1 VAGARGGAAAARPA
15 VRAPDLGAALAAA
28 LARAR
33 APPGRAGRLS
43 RAASMRTLRHYLWR
57 EIASATIFVL
67 VALTGI
73 FALFD
78 LINQLGDLGRS
89 NYEFIHALA
98 FVGLLMPSHA
108 YELMP
113 IAALIGTIYA
123 LSKLAANSEFTIMR
137 VSGMTTRRLA
147 DAVLRVGLGLV
158 ALAYV
163 FGEIIAPPA
172 EDLAQRFK
180 SSAVGA
186 AIGQEFRSGVWV
198 RDLVHGGAGQPDRMR
213 FVNVA
218 RVNTDGTIDNW
229 RIFEFDP
236 QLRLRSIST
245 ATSGRYVRGQGWM
258 LHGVVDTELPP
269 VDALGTAQAAQ
280 TAETPAAAPASSPAP
295 SPAGATADTHVLRE
309 RERLWPSE
317 LTPAIFGVLLVQP
330 ERQSALSLVRYI
342 NHLTENHQRTD
353 RYEIALWKKL
363 FYPLVCVVMM
373 ALALPFAYLHV
384 RAGTVSLK
392 IFTGI
397 MIGVIF
403 YAMNKL
409 FSHLG
414 LINTWPPVVVAG
426 LPAFVVLVFA
436 LGALYWVER
445 R

>member
-1 VAGARGGAAAARPA
+1 
-15 VRAPDLGAALAAA
+15 
-28 LARAR
+28 
-33 APPGRAGRLS
+33 
-43 RAASMRTLRHYLWR
+43 MRTLRRYLWR
-57 EIASATIFVL
+57 EIASATLFVL
-67 VALTGI
+67 AALIGI
-73 FALFD
+73 FSLFD
-78 LINQLGDLGRS
+78 LINQLADLGRA
-89 NYEFIHALA
+89 NYQFVHALA
-98 FVGLLMPSHA
+98 FVALLTPAHA

-137 VSGMTTRRLA
+137 VSGMTTRRLG
-147 DAVLRVGLGLV
+147 DAVLVVALGLV

-180 SSAVGA
+180 SRAIGSS
-186 AIGQEFRSGVWV
+186 IGQEFRSGVWV
-198 RDLVHGGAGQPDRMR
+198 RDLLHAGDGQPDRMR

-218 RVNTDGTIDNW
+218 RVNPDGSVDGW

-236 QLRLRSIST
+236 RLRLRSIST
-245 ATSGRYVRGQGWM
+245 AVRGTYQEGQGW
-258 LHGVVDTELPP
+258 LLSDVVDTQLPP
-269 VDALGTAQAAQ
+269 VDARGNTPGDAA
-280 TAETPAAAPASSPAP
+280 E
-295 SPAGATADTHVLRE
+295 GTHVVRE
-309 RERLWPSE
+309 RTRLWHSD

-330 ERQSALSLVRYI
+330 ERQSAYSLIHYI

-353 RYEIALWKKL
+353 RYEIALWKKI
-363 FYPLVCVVMM
+363 FYPLVCIVMM

-397 MIGVIF
+397 MIGVLF

-414 LINTWPPVVVAG
+414 MINTWPPVVVAG
-426 LPAFVVLVFA
+426 LPALVAFCFA

>member
-1 VAGARGGAAAARPA
+1 
-15 VRAPDLGAALAAA
+15 
-28 LARAR
+28 
-33 APPGRAGRLS
+33 
-43 RAASMRTLRHYLWR
+43 MQTLRRYLWR
-57 EIASATIFVL
+57 EIASATMFVL
-67 VALTGI
+67 LALTGI

-78 LINQLGDLGRS
+78 LINQLGDVGRLS
-89 NYEFIHALA
+89 YQFVHALA
-98 FVGLLMPSHA
+98 FIALLTPAHA

-147 DAVLRVGLGLV
+147 GAVLRVGLLLV
-158 ALAYV
+158 ALAYLL
-163 FGEIIAPPA
+163 GEVVAPPA

-180 SSAVGA
+180 ARAIGS

-198 RDLVHGGAGQPDRMR
+198 RDLVHGRDGQPDRVR
-213 FVNVA
+213 FVNVES
-218 RVNTDGTIDNW
+218 VNPNGTISNW

-236 QLRLRSIST
+236 ELRLRSIST
-245 ATSGRYVRGQGWM
+245 ATSGSYEDGQGW
-258 LHGVVDTELPP
+258 LLADVVDTQLPP
-269 VDALGTAQAAQ
+269 VDAQLQESGAVAPLGAGRTRVVR
-280 TAETPAAAPASSPAP
+280 ET
-295 SPAGATADTHVLRE
+295 L
-309 RERLWPSE
+309 RLWKSD
-317 LTPAIFGVLLVQP
+317 LTPAIFGVLMIQP
-330 ERQSALSLVRYI
+330 ERQSAYNLVHYI

-363 FYPLVCVVMM
+363 LYPLVCVVMM

-397 MIGVIF
+397 MIGVLF

-414 LINTWPPVVVAG
+414 LINTWPPFLVAA
-426 LPAFVVLVFA
+426 LPAMVA
-436 LGALYWVER
+436 LALAMAALYWIER

>member
-1 VAGARGGAAAARPA
+1 
-15 VRAPDLGAALAAA
+15 
-28 LARAR
+28 
-33 APPGRAGRLS
+33 
-43 RAASMRTLRHYLWR
+43 MRTLRRYLWR
-57 EIASATIFVL
+57 EIAGATLFVL
-67 VALTGI
+67 LALIGI
-73 FALFD
+73 FSLFD
-78 LINQLGDLGRS
+78 LINQLADLGRA
-89 NYEFIHALA
+89 NYQFVHALA
-98 FVGLLMPSHA
+98 FVALLMPAHA

-137 VSGMTTRRLA
+137 VSGMTTRRLG
-147 DAVLRVGLGLV
+147 DAVLVVALGLV

-180 SSAVGA
+180 SRAIGA
-186 AIGQEFRSGVWV
+186 SIGQEFRSGVWV
-198 RDLVHGGAGQPDRMR
+198 RDLVHGHDGQPDRMR

-218 RVNTDGTIDNW
+218 HVNPDGTVDGW
-229 RIFEFDP
+229 RIFEFDSA
-236 QLRLRSIST
+236 LRLRSMST
-245 ATSGRYVRGQGWM
+245 ASRGTYQADQGW
-258 LHGVVDTELPP
+258 LLTNVVDTQLPP
-269 VDALGTAQAAQ
+269 VDARGN
-280 TAETPAAAPASSPAP
+280 TPGDAAA
-295 SPAGATADTHVLRE
+295 GTHVVRE
-309 RERLWPSE
+309 RLRLWPSD

-330 ERQSALSLVRYI
+330 ERQSAYSLVHYI

-353 RYEIALWKKL
+353 RYEIALWKKI
-363 FYPLVCVVMM
+363 FYPLVCIVMM

-397 MIGVIF
+397 MIGVLF

-414 LINTWPPVVVAG
+414 LINTWPPAVVAG
-426 LPAFVVLVFA
+426 LPALVAFCFA

>member
-1 VAGARGGAAAARPA
+1 
-15 VRAPDLGAALAAA
+15 
-28 LARAR
+28 
-33 APPGRAGRLS
+33 
-43 RAASMRTLRHYLWR
+43 MRTLRHYLWR
-57 EIASATIFVL
+57 EIASAALFVL
-67 VALTGI
+67 AALIGI
-73 FALFD
+73 FSLFD
-78 LINQLGDLGRS
+78 LINQLADLGKAD
-89 NYEFIHALA
+89 YQFIHALT
-98 FVGLLMPSHA
+98 FVALLAPAHA

-137 VSGMTTRRLA
+137 VSGMTTRRLG
-147 DAVLRVGLGLV
+147 DAVLVVAIGLV

-163 FGEIIAPPA
+163 LGEVVAPPA

-180 SSAVGA
+180 SRAIGA
-186 AIGQEFRSGVWV
+186 SIGQEFRSGVWV
-198 RDLVHGGAGQPDRMR
+198 RDLLHSADGQSDRMR

-218 RVNTDGTIDNW
+218 HVNPDGSVDGW

-236 QLRLRSIST
+236 QLRLRSMTT
-245 ATSGRYVRGQGWM
+245 ASRGTYVEGRGWS
-258 LHGVVDTELPP
+258 LTDRVETQLPP
-269 VDALGTAQAAQ
+269 VDARASTPGDAVGGT
-280 TAETPAAAPASSPAP
+280 
-295 SPAGATADTHVLRE
+295 HIVRE
-309 RERLWPSE
+309 RESFWPSD

-330 ERQSALSLVRYI
+330 ERQSAYSLIHYI

-363 FYPLVCVVMM
+363 FYPLVCIVMM

-397 MIGVIF
+397 MIGVLF

-426 LPAFVVLVFA
+426 LPALVAFCFA
-436 LGALYWVER
+436 MGALYWVER

>member
-1 VAGARGGAAAARPA
+1 
-15 VRAPDLGAALAAA
+15 
-28 LARAR
+28 
-33 APPGRAGRLS
+33 
-43 RAASMRTLRHYLWR
+43 MRTLRHYLWR
-57 EIASATIFVL
+57 EIGSATLFVL
-67 VALTGI
+67 AALIGI
-73 FALFD
+73 FSLFD
-78 LINQLGDLGRS
+78 LINQLADLGKAD
-89 NYEFIHALA
+89 YQFIHALA
-98 FVGLLMPSHA
+98 FVALLAPSHA

-137 VSGMTTRRLA
+137 VSGMTTRRLG
-147 DAVLRVGLGLV
+147 DAVLVVAFGLV

-163 FGEIIAPPA
+163 LGEVVAPPA

-180 SSAVGA
+180 SR
-186 AIGQEFRSGVWV
+186 AIGASIGREFRSGVWV
-198 RDLVHGGAGQPDRMR
+198 RDLLHSADGQTDRMR
-213 FVNVA
+213 FVNVSH
-218 RVNTDGTIDNW
+218 VNADGSVDGW

-236 QLRLRSIST
+236 QLHLRSMST
-245 ATSGRYVRGQGWM
+245 ASRGTYVQGRGWM
-258 LHGVVDTELPP
+258 LTDLVATELPP
-269 VDALGTAQAAQ
+269 VDARASTPGDAAGGTHIVREQ
-280 TAETPAAAPASSPAP
+280 TSF
-295 SPAGATADTHVLRE
+295 
-309 RERLWPSE
+309 WPSD

-330 ERQSALSLVRYI
+330 ERQSAYSLIHYI

-353 RYEIALWKKL
+353 RYEIALWKKI
-363 FYPLVCVVMM
+363 FYPLVCIVMM

-397 MIGVIF
+397 MIGVLF

-426 LPAFVVLVFA
+426 LPALVAFCFA
-436 LGALYWVER
+436 MGALYWVER

>member
-1 VAGARGGAAAARPA
+1 
-15 VRAPDLGAALAAA
+15 
-28 LARAR
+28 
-33 APPGRAGRLS
+33 
-43 RAASMRTLRHYLWR
+43 MQTLRRYLWR
-57 EIASATIFVL
+57 EIATATLFVL
-67 VALTGI
+67 LALLGI

-78 LINQLGDLGRS
+78 LINQLRDLGRA
-89 NYEFIHALA
+89 NYQIGHVLA
-98 FVGLLMPSHA
+98 FVALLTPAHA

-147 DAVLRVGLGLV
+147 DAVLWVGLGLV

-163 FGEIIAPPA
+163 FGELIAPPA
-172 EDLAQRFK
+172 EDLAQRFR
-180 SSAVGA
+180 SRAIGV

-198 RDLVHGGAGQPDRMR
+198 RDLVHGRDGQPDRLR

-218 RVNTDGTIDNW
+218 QVNADGTVNSW

-236 QLRLRSIST
+236 ELHLRSMST
-245 ATSGRYVRGQGWM
+245 AASGTYESGRGW
-258 LHGVVDTELPP
+258 LLADVVDTQLPP
-269 VDALGTAQAAQ
+269 VEAQAN
-280 TAETPAAAPASSPAP
+280 PASPVAQLP
-295 SPAGATADTHVLRE
+295 QEGTRVVHEPL
-309 RERLWPSE
+309 RLWQSD

-330 ERQSALSLVRYI
+330 ERQSAYSLYHYI
-342 NHLTENHQRTD
+342 GHLTQNHQRTD

-392 IFTGI
+392 IFAGI
-397 MIGVIF
+397 MIGVLF
-403 YAMNKL
+403 YAINKL

-414 LINTWPPVVVAG
+414 MINTWPPVVVAG
-426 LPAFVVLVFA
+426 LPALVA
-436 LGALYWVER
+436 LACALAALYWVER